1 VNQFKEWG
9 NEKIKEII
17 NDMLDDEYI
26 PPWQPR
32 NIKEAILQE
41 LLSEIENL
49 PPQSQWIPV
58 SERLPENWQSIFVY
72 LLPMEEWVEW
82 DIKDA
87 RFFSDTLWTR
97 FRVWAWDFVHWMYVK
112 HKEYIQRDTDDILYK
127 LTHWQPLPLPP
138 NN

>member
-1 VNQFKEWG
+1 MSNLIDRDEV
-9 NEKIKEII
+9 EKIFNASFNEFSDTDTAIDPIIRQYNLSLKKEI
-17 NDMLDDEYI
+17 LSLH
-26 PPWQPR
+26 
-32 NIKEAILQE
+32 LQ
-41 LLSEIENL
+41 
-49 PPQSQWIPV
+49 QQWIPV

-112 HKEYIQRDTDDILYK
+112 YKEYIQRDTDDILYK